1 MLWCHLRSAGLPPT
15 EVVEQQPSEDGG
27 ADQDMPEADLEGLL
41 GATPEDLPVPV
52 APGVVLGN
60 THGLVRAWRL

>member
-1 MLWCHLRSAGLPPT
+1 
-15 EVVEQQPSEDGG
+15 
-27 ADQDMPEADLEGLL
+27 MPEADLEGVL

-60 THGLVRAWRL
+60 THGLVRTWRLQGS